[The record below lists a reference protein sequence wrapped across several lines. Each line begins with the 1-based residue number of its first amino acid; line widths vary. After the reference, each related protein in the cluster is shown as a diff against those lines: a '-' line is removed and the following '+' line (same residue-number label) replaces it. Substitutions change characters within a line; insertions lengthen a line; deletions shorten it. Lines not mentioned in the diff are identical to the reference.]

1 MKSNVVSLKEH
12 WLYLHQVLILER
24 NDTNTFYYGSREDYM
39 L

>member
-1 MKSNVVSLKEH
+1 MKSNVMSLAEH
-12 WLYLHQVLILER
+12 WLSLRQVLILER